1 MRPSLPSG
9 GDISA
14 RSRRASHRKKLT
26 LTDLPIA
33 RPPAPYIG
41 GKRNLAA
48 RLCAVI
54 DTIPHRAYIE
64 PFVGMGGVFLRRARP
79 APVEV
84 INDLSGDVA
93 NLFRIVRR
101 HYRPFVDEM
110 ELLFASREE
119 FDRLRRVDPTT
130 LTDID
135 RAVRFL
141 YLQRLAFGGKVAG
154 RNFGVKRRDPSRF
167 NHAKLRADLR
177 LLSARLAPVTIE
189 QLDYSEVIRRYD
201 APDALFYLDPPYDE
215 TAGYG
220 LPFGRDHYEAM
231 ARQLEGIA
239 GSFVL
244 SINNTAFIRETFA
257 RFEIEEVGTTWT
269 IRSGTTGAG
278 QRVTELI
285 IRSRPR

>member
-1 MRPSLPSG
+1 M
-9 GDISA
+9 
-14 RSRRASHRKKLT
+14 
-26 LTDLPIA
+26 
-33 RPPAPYIG
+33 G

-48 RLCAVI
+48 RLCAII

-64 PFVGMGGVFLRRARP
+64 PFVGMGGVFLRRTRP

-101 HYRPFVDEM
+101 HYRPFIDEL

-141 YLQRLAFGGKVAG
+141 YLQRLTFGGKVAS
-154 RNFGVKRRDPSRF
+154 RVFGVDRAGPSRF

-177 LLSARLAPVTIE
+177 LLSGRLAPVKIE
-189 QLDYSEVIRRYD
+189 QLDYAELIRRYD

-215 TAGYG
+215 TTGYG
-220 LPFGRDHYEAM
+220 IPFGRDRYVAM
-231 ARQLEGIA
+231 AEQLDGIA

-244 SINNTAFIRETFA
+244 SINNTPFVRETFA
-257 RFEIEEVGTTWT
+257 RFQIEEVGTTWT
-269 IRSGTTGAG
+269 ISGHATGAAKK
-278 QRVTELI
+278 VTELI
-285 IRSRPR
+285 IRNRPR

>member
-1 MRPSLPSG
+1 MPSPRFLSL
-9 GDISA
+9 
-14 RSRRASHRKKLT
+14 RKKLL
-26 LTDLPIA
+26 LTDVPVA
-33 RPPAPYIG
+33 RPPAPYLG

-48 RLCAVI
+48 RLCAII

-64 PFVGMGGVFLRRARP
+64 PFVGMGGVFLRRAKP

-101 HYRPFVDEM
+101 HYRPFVDEL
-110 ELLFASREE
+110 ELLFSSREE
-119 FDRLRRVDPTT
+119 FERLKRIDPST

-167 NHAKLRADLR
+167 NHAKLRADLKI
-177 LLSARLAPVTIE
+177 LSARLAPVTIE
-189 QLDYSEVIRRYD
+189 HLDYAEVLRRYD
-201 APDALFYLDPPYDE
+201 APDALFYLDPPYDD

-220 LPFGRDHYEAM
+220 MPFGRDQYEAM
-231 ARQLEGIA
+231 ADQLAGIA

-244 SINNTAFIRETFA
+244 SINDTPFIRKTFA
-257 RFEIEEVGTTWT
+257 RFEVEEVGTTWT
-269 IRSGTTGAG
+269 IAGGTTGSG

-285 IRSRPR
+285 IRNLPR

>member
-1 MRPSLPSG
+1 MTNLPN
-9 GDISA
+9 
-14 RSRRASHRKKLT
+14 
-26 LTDLPIA
+26 A
-33 RPPAPYIG
+33 RPPAPYMG

-48 RLCAVI
+48 RLCAI
-54 DTIPHRAYIE
+54 IETIPHRAYIE

-101 HYRPFVDEM
+101 HYRPFVEEM

-119 FDRLRRVDPTT
+119 FDRLRRTDPTT

-141 YLQRLAFGGKVAG
+141 FLQRLAFGGKVAG

-167 NHAKLRADLR
+167 NHAKLRADLKM
-177 LLSARLAPVTIE
+177 LSGRLAPVTIE
-189 QLDYSEVIRRYD
+189 HLDYAEVLRRYD
-201 APDALFYLDPPYDE
+201 APDALFYLDPPYDD

-220 LPFGRDHYEAM
+220 MPFGRDQYQAM
-231 ARQLEGIA
+231 AEQLDGIV
-239 GSFVL
+239 GSFIL
-244 SINNTAFIRETFA
+244 SINDTRFIRETFA
-257 RFEIEEVGTTWT
+257 RFDIEEVRTTWT
-269 IRSGTTGAG
+269 IGGGTTGSG

-285 IRSRPR
+285 IRNRPR